1 MEDGRRTGTRY
12 TNYPN
17 PDEIGIVHEA
27 KRREE
32 FDAVFVGTGI
42 GGMMGA
48 MICAEQMPDARILLL
63 DKDSRCGGLTRFAE
77 RNAPKPGMAWKD
89 AVREGHRIA
98 AESKYIKDARL
109 YAERAYDYGKNS
121 AWMYLKHHFKLRHS
135 AGFTPA
141 YEGGNGVKPIM
152 QLKAEIDAGGV
163 YQNLEIRLNT
173 RATALLLEDEYTCKG
188 IQVRSLDGEY
198 TDIYAKAVVLAT
210 GGMSNN
216 FELLQYYT
224 GQDIIGKCE
233 AWPKGQDGDGHL
245 MAEQTAHGKC
255 KSICLSS
262 LLNHVKGFSL
272 GSTVSVAVCQNPTC
286 LFVNQEGLRFVDEGS
301 LKDVTFCKAVEQ
313 QGKVFSIMGSALR
326 ERYESGGLKR
336 MQSIGEPRN
345 HEKIDMS
352 EELERQ
358 KDNENVF
365 RADTLKE
372 LAERMGVPAK
382 ALAETVKQYD
392 EDCIA
397 GSGDSVFGKSAD
409 NMYLIGEGPYY
420 AFRVYSGILNTNNG
434 IRINHNAQVVDPFYT
449 PVKGLYAAGIC
460 ASGFNGEVYSVA
472 TCQSSSTWAG
482 SKAARHLI
490 EHCCGGKVSDDWFG
504 DKEYTTDC
512 VISYENDEVISE

>member
-1 MEDGRRTGTRY
+1 MTEENRKGPGTRY
-12 TNYPN
+12 TAYPN
-17 PDEIGIVHEA
+17 FDEIGIVHEA
-27 KRREE
+27 QREE
-32 FDAVFVGTGI
+32 QADAVFVGTGI

-48 MICAEQMPDARILLL
+48 MICAEQMPEAKILLL
-63 DKDSRCGGLTRFAE
+63 DKANICGGLTRFAE
-77 RNAPKPGMAWKD
+77 RNAPKPGMAWED
-89 AVREGHRIA
+89 ALKEGHRIA

-141 YEGGNGVKPIM
+141 YEGGNGVKPIA
-152 QLKAEIDAGGV
+152 QLRAEIEAGGV
-163 YQNLEIRLNT
+163 YKNLEIRLNT
-173 RATALLLEDEYTCKG
+173 RATALLLKDAYTCTG
-188 IQVRSLDGEY
+188 IQVQNADGSY
-198 TDIYAKAVVLAT
+198 TDIHAKAVVLAT

-245 MAEQTAHGKC
+245 MVEQTAHGKC

-262 LLNHVKGFSL
+262 LLNHVKGFPY

-286 LFVNQEGLRFVDEGS
+286 LFVNQDGERFVDEGS
-301 LKDVTFCKAVEQ
+301 LKDVTFCKCVEQ
-313 QGKVFSIMGSALR
+313 QGKVFSIMGSELR
-326 ERYESGGLKR
+326 ARYENGGLKR

-345 HEKIDMS
+345 HEIWDMT

-358 KDNENVF
+358 KDNENMF
-365 RADTLKE
+365 RADTLEE
-372 LAERMGVPAK
+372 LAQRIGVPVDTFVNTVQQYD
-382 ALAETVKQYD
+382 ALAR
-392 EDCIA
+392 A
-397 GSGDSVFGKSAD
+397 GKGDPIFGKTAD
-409 NMYLIGEGPYY
+409 NMYPMGPGPYY

-434 IRINHNAQVVDPFYT
+434 IRINHNAQVVDPFYK
-449 PVKGLYAAGIC
+449 PVTGLYAAGIC
-460 ASGFNGEVYSVA
+460 CSGFNGEVYSVA

-490 EHCCGGKVSDDWFG
+490 ENCCGGKVADDWYG
-504 DKEYTTDC
+504 DREYTPDC
-512 VISYENDEVISE
+512 QIPYVDD

>member
-1 MEDGRRTGTRY
+1 MATRY
-12 TNYPN
+12 TAYAN

-27 KRREE
+27 AAEE
-32 FDAVFVGTGI
+32 SFDAVFVGTGI

-48 MICAEQMPDARILLL
+48 MICAEQMPEARILLL
-63 DKDSRCGGLTRFAE
+63 DKANICGGLTRFAE
-77 RNAPKPGMAWKD
+77 RNAPKPGMPWVD
-89 AVREGHRIA
+89 ALREGHRIA

-121 AWMYLKHHFKLRHS
+121 AWMYLKHHFKLRRS

-141 YEGGNGVKPIM
+141 YEGGNGVKPIA
-152 QLKAEIDAGGV
+152 QLKAEIDAGGIYKNV
-163 YQNLEIRLNT
+163 EIRLNT
-173 RATALLLEDEYTCKG
+173 RATALLLEDAYTCTG
-188 IQVRSLDGEY
+188 LQVLGPDGRY
-198 TDIYAKAVVLAT
+198 TDIHAKAVVLAT

-245 MAEQTAHGKC
+245 MVEQTAHGKC

-262 LLNHVKGFSL
+262 LLNHVKGFPY

-286 LFVNQEGLRFVDEGS
+286 LFVNQDGERFVDEGS
-301 LKDVTFCKAVEQ
+301 LKDVTYCKCVEQ
-313 QGKVFSIMGSALR
+313 QGKVFSILGSGLR
-326 ERYESGGLKR
+326 ERYENGGLKR
-336 MQSIGEPRN
+336 MQSIGEPRS
-345 HEKIDMS
+345 HEIWDMG

-365 RADTLKE
+365 YAETLEE
-372 LAERMGVPAK
+372 LAGKMGVPAETFV
-382 ALAETVKQYD
+382 ETVRQYD
-392 EDCIA
+392 AWCEA
-397 GSGDSVFGKSAD
+397 GSGDPIFGKSPD
-409 NMYLIGEGPYY
+409 NMYPMGPGPYY

-434 IRINHNAQVVDPFYT
+434 IRINHNAQVVDPFYK
-449 PVKGLYAAGIC
+449 PVEGLYAAGIC

-490 EHCCGGKVSDDWFG
+490 EHCCGGKVADDWYG
-504 DKEYTTDC
+504 ECEYTPDC
-512 VISYENDEVISE
+512 VIAYEDD